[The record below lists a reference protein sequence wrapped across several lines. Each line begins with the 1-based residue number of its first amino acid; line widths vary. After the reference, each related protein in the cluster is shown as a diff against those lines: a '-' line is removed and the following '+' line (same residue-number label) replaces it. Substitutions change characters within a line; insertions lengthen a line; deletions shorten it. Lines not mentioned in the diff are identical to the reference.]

1 VVTRKAWKSPRTVAH
16 CNAPSKRKEAIMLI
30 VTRRIGERI
39 FIDSDITVTIVGING
54 AQVRVGVDAPRE
66 VEVHRE
72 EIYRRIQAGLV
83 DTPDHE

>member
-1 VVTRKAWKSPRTVAH
+1 
-16 CNAPSKRKEAIMLI
+16 MLI